1 MANITIINEDYL
13 FIVYVICFSVSTS
26 YLIKPSVTLK
36 KNKKKQTVVVEGCK
50 NC

>member
-36 KNKKKQTVVVEGCK
+36 KKKTVVVEGCK